1 MCRTFRQREV
11 LQIESLLNTH
21 SLNGNTCALW
31 SKTFPYNFEIRQR
44 LLENNELTLDQAFDI
59 ANSFDMALEHSAAYL
74 SYEKGLSAAAAVTPG
89 DNLHA
94 NGSHCD
100 SGSSARFLSHVS
112 ALFVLKLI
120 MNVTAALLEMLF
132 VIRAKREVMF
142 HRPVDPGLSPS
153 AVVSSQ
159 PSRHRQLRTC
169 A

>member
-11 LQIESLLNTH
+11 LQIDSLLNTH

-100 SGSSARFLSHVS
+100 SGSSCTIPPKSRKCSFCAKAYHERDHCPARDAICCLCV
-112 ALFVLKLI
+112 
-120 MNVTAALLEMLF
+120 N
-132 VIRAKREVMF
+132 
-142 HRPVDPGLSPS
+142 P
-153 AVVSSQ
+153 
-159 PSRHRQLRTC
+159 
-169 A
+169 